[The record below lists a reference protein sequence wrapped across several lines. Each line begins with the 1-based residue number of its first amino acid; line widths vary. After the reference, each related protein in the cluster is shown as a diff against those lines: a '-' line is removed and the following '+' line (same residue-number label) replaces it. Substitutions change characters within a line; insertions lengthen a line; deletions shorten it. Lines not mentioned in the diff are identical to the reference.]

1 MKILPSDVDT
11 ETQRLHG
18 KLHKLGWTVEDC
30 ELIAPTTLEI
40 NELKQVQNAV
50 VLAHSY
56 QTPDIMYGVG
66 DYVGDSYGLSVM
78 ATEHPANKI
87 VFCSVYFMGETAK
100 LLNPDKQVLV
110 PRVAG
115 CSLADSITGAQVRAV
130 RTKYPHAGIV
140 CYVNTYA
147 EVKAESD
154 ACCTS
159 SNVVAVVEAMPQQEI
174 VFIPDR
180 LMGLNLRKMTR
191 KNIITWNGTCVVH
204 EGFNPDTVRDIRRR
218 FQGVKILAHP
228 ECAPGVV
235 ALVDYAGGTSGM
247 LDYVRTSSAKTF
259 MLVTEC
265 GLTDR
270 FKTEF
275 PCKEIVGTCILCPY
289 MKEIQLEDV
298 LKALKDPTPEQ
309 FVEIPVDIADRAR
322 VSLERMFEFEKQ
334 GKAIMQKRGGSSATS
349 VHDNVPGWTSAPSPT
364 LLAKWATDTP
374 INVRSRR
381 RKL

>member
-1 MKILPSDVDT
+1 
-11 ETQRLHG
+11 
-18 KLHKLGWTVEDC
+18 
-30 ELIAPTTLEI
+30 
-40 NELKQVQNAV
+40 
-50 VLAHSY
+50 SY

-78 ATEHPANKI
+78 ATKHPAKKI
-87 VFCSVYFMGETAK
+87 IFCSVYFMGETAK

-115 CSLADSITGAQVRAV
+115 CSLADSITGAQVRAL
-130 RTKYPHAGIV
+130 RRKYPHAGIV

-174 VFIPDR
+174 VFIPDK
-180 LMGLNLRKMTR
+180 LMGLNLRNMTSKR
-191 KNIITWNGTCVVH
+191 IIRWDGTCIVH

-218 FQGVKILAHP
+218 FPDVKILAHP

-247 LDYVRTSSAKTF
+247 LDYVRTSSAKMF

-270 FKTEF
+270 FKAEF
-275 PCKEIVGTCILCPY
+275 PGKEIVGTCILCPY

-298 LKALKDPTPEQ
+298 LKALKDPAPEQ
-309 FVEIPVDIADRAR
+309 FVEIPMDIADRAR
-322 VSLERMFEFEKQ
+322 ASLARMFEFEKQ
-334 GKAIMQKRGGSSATS
+334 GKAIVQTRGGSSATS
-349 VHDNVPGWTSAPSPT
+349 ADGNFPVAPQPLAVHC
-364 LLAKWATDTP
+364 
-374 INVRSRR
+374 SRTG
-381 RKL
+381 